1 MSLLRKAE
9 TFIALQ
15 RCMTETRSLKKYLNF
30 INIIITKKLA
40 ESKKDITFID
50 PIVEQVAR
58 KLAKR
63 SLIGYVKYGT
73 SLDKNDNPLDYWLA
87 NLQEELMDA
96 INYIEKTRSVLK
108 QIDNGKTEKE

>member
-9 TFIALQ
+9 TFTALQ
-15 RCMTETRSLKKYLNF
+15 RCMAEMRSLRKYLNF
-30 INIIITKKLA
+30 INIIITKKLE

-58 KLAKR
+58 KLALR
-63 SLIGYVKYGT
+63 SVMGYAKYGT
-73 SLDKNDNPLDYWLA
+73 TLDKNDNPLDYWLA

-96 INYIEKTRSVLK
+96 ANYIEKTRTVLK
-108 QIDNGKTEKE
+108 QIDNGKTKKE

>member
-1 MSLLRKAE
+1 MSLLRRAE

-15 RCMTETRSLKKYLNF
+15 RCMAKMRSLRKYLNF
-30 INIIITKKLA
+30 INIIITKKLE

-58 KLAKR
+58 KLALR
-63 SLIGYVKYGT
+63 SLIGYTKYGT

-108 QIDNGKTEKE
+108 EIDNGKTEKE